1 MNMPLVKHF
10 PIRNLKFFV
19 KHSPQTHYW
28 MGNSAGLTYAMLT
41 LSAMFPAGE

>member
-19 KHSPQTHYW
+19 KYSPKTHYW
-28 MGNSAGLTYAMLT
+28 MGWIRM
-41 LSAMFPAGE
+41 PI